1 VKALVVAELLRGE
14 VQEVTWELIAA
25 ARSLGCS
32 VIVALIGKGTTSLVD
47 RINVAGVDELFI
59 VSVESAEFESDVHR
73 QAMQAVYAEV
83 KPQVILMGFTINSI
97 GYGPALA
104 AQLGLGFASDVFAIR
119 RDGDGI
125 IANRAFYGGKVVG
138 ELEFPNVSGV
148 LLLLRRGI
156 WEPVKEA
163 GSAVTRQLVVN
174 CESGRTRHLEFQ
186 EATAEDQVD
195 ISSAEFLLC
204 VGRGIGKK
212 ENLGRFEQ
220 LAEKMGATL
229 AVSRPL
235 VDAGWV
241 TRARQVGQSGKT
253 VRPKVY
259 LSFGVSG
266 AVQHV
271 AGMKSS
277 GVIIAI
283 NSDPEASIFNVAR
296 YGAVVDLFEVA
307 DELEKCF

>member
-1 VKALVVAELLRGE
+1 MKALVVAELLRGE